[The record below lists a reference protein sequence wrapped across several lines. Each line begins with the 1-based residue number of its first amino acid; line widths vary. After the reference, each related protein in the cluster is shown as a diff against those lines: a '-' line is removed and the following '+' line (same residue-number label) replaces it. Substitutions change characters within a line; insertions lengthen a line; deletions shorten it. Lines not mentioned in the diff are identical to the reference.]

1 MLKNIYVIVK
11 ELFYV
16 PKKLQLAV
24 ASMMHIKPIE
34 AGEYLITESEKH
46 PDAFIIAQGAFYSCT
61 LGENPSIKVIS
72 YSEPHTLVAQNER

>member
-24 ASMMHIKPIE
+24 ASMMHVKPIQ

-46 PDAFIIAQGAFYSCT
+46 PDAFIIAQGAFYSCAI
-61 LGENPSIKVIS
+61 GESSSVKVQYHYIES
-72 YSEPHTLVAQNER
+72 HSLVE

>member
-24 ASMMHIKPIE
+24 ASMMRIKSVE

-46 PDAFIIAQGAFYSCT
+46 PDAFIIAQGAFYSST
-61 LGENPSIKVIS
+61 MGENPSIKVIR
-72 YSEPHTLVAQNER
+72 YSESLTLVE